1 MIVIPM
7 KEKYEATIENSR
19 RVTRHWLCSYAM
31 VALRNSVKSLRLS
44 QTYRRDLGYRI
55 WPLETRCKGLFKQD
69 TNGRSKWGLV
79 KSFQKKYGSSC
90 SASSGSNP
98 LLLIRYV
105 NVYTSLSVI
114 WGTKSVTSVFAT
126 SFFSIRYDISKRDGS
141 IVRQTTNHISR
152 KWELTMQNCLLIL
165 WTQKNMIYCS

>member
-1 MIVIPM
+1 
-7 KEKYEATIENSR
+7 
-19 RVTRHWLCSYAM
+19 M

-44 QTYRRDLGYRI
+44 LIYQRDLGYRI
-55 WPLETRCKGLFKQD
+55 WPLETRCKGLLKQD

-90 SASSGSNP
+90 SASNGSNL

-105 NVYTSLSVI
+105 NVCTSLSVI
-114 WGTKSVTSVFAT
+114 WDTKSVTSAFAT
-126 SFFSIRYDISKRDGS
+126 SFFSIRYDISKLDGS
-141 IVRQTTNHISR
+141 IVKQTTNHISR
-152 KWELTMQNCLLIL
+152 EWELTMQNCLLIL